1 MKWLLLININIL
13 IAQPQ
18 KFGQVLAL
26 TKISKVSI
34 LAHRVQA
41 AKSLDMWPTNHPL
54 RLRWAMASLL
64 AALLIAALAYV
75 VTERR
80 GMAQEMATARTDL
93 AMRQALI
100 TSEIARFRLLPIALA
115 DDRDVTSALAGNLGA
130 RDALNRK
137 LEALV
142 TATGAPIIYVIG
154 QDGKAIAASN
164 WRSPQSF
171 VGADYSARRYFRD
184 ALKMG
189 GASHFAMGTVSHRPG
204 LYIAQRTAQGG
215 VVAIKLEFD
224 RIEAAWAKGDGAT
237 FVTEKTVLCWFPAV
251 RNGVFS

>member
-1 MKWLLLININIL
+1 
-13 IAQPQ
+13 
-18 KFGQVLAL
+18 
-26 TKISKVSI
+26 
-34 LAHRVQA
+34 
-41 AKSLDMWPTNHPL
+41 
-54 RLRWAMASLL
+54 MASLL

-115 DDRDVTSALAGNLGA
+115 DDRDVTSALAGLGA